1 LKESAVTTI
10 QITLPDQLAK
20 EAEEAGLL
28 SPESL
33 ERMLRQKLDAPS
45 LKQVFDAVDRGNA
58 NDDTPY
64 MSPEAIAE
72 EIRAMRAE
80 KRASSSTPAS
90 VLS

>member
-1 LKESAVTTI
+1 MTTI

-33 ERMLRQKLDAPS
+33 ERMLRQKLEAPS
-45 LKQVFDAVDRGNA
+45 LKQVFEAVDRGNA

-64 MSPEAIAE
+64 MSPEEIAE
-72 EIRAMRAE
+72 EIAVMRAE
-80 KRASSSTPAS
+80 RRALKSA
-90 VLS
+90 